1 MDVGGELVGRELR
14 GNLECYLW
22 FGDCVI
28 DVHML
33 IFIYIISRHG
43 RIGMSI
49 DALQM
54 ILNQMGTAIELY
66 PTNSL
71 WVKAIPAVISVF
83 NELIMF
89 CDASEV
95 EKRLSDLETKVEEL
109 EIGHEEF
116 VYSVNEL
123 SYHDKYAFRNF
134 LKSYC
139 LETLPEVTDAMIYA
153 LIDFA
158 MDKKSGIRE
167 EVCEILKQF
176 NAIDIECMRRIKAI
190 ANDEEITKK
199 REKEV
204 IKRIENQQNQEFKD
218 NIFYSPGKSVFW
230 DDFAEYRGKILDEEG
245 VSKEWIP
252 NVSNL
257 MAGSYVNENKE
268 KVILSQ
274 LPRSLIKLQNLGV
287 LMIFNKFILG
297 DLPMYNIHIFSMTDY
312 GMKILEY
319 IK

>member
-1 MDVGGELVGRELR
+1 
-14 GNLECYLW
+14 
-22 FGDCVI
+22 
-28 DVHML
+28 
-33 IFIYIISRHG
+33 
-43 RIGMSI
+43 MSI
-49 DALQM
+49 DTFQM
-54 ILNQMGTAIELY
+54 ILNQVATAIDLY

-71 WVKAIPAVISVF
+71 WIKSISAVISVF

-89 CDASEV
+89 CDAGEV
-95 EKRLSDLETKVEEL
+95 ESRLSDLETKVEEL
-109 EIGHEEF
+109 EISQEQF
-116 VYSVNEL
+116 INSVNSM

-153 LIDFA
+153 LIDFV
-158 MDKKSGIRE
+158 MDQKLGIRE

-176 NAIDIECMRRIKAI
+176 NAIDIESMRKIKAI
-190 ANDEEITKK
+190 VNDEEITKK
-199 REKEV
+199 REKEI
-204 IKRIENQQNQEFKD
+204 IKRIESQKNQKFKD
-218 NIFYSPGKSVFW
+218 NIFYVPGKSVFW
-230 DDFAEYRGKILDEEG
+230 DDFTEYKGKMIDEDG

-274 LPRSLIKLQNLGV
+274 SARSLIKLQNLGV

-297 DLPMYNIHIFSMTDY
+297 DLPMFNIHIFSMTDY

>member
-1 MDVGGELVGRELR
+1 
-14 GNLECYLW
+14 
-22 FGDCVI
+22 
-28 DVHML
+28 
-33 IFIYIISRHG
+33 
-43 RIGMSI
+43 MSI
-49 DALQM
+49 DTFQM
-54 ILNQMGTAIELY
+54 ILNQMATAIEIY

-71 WVKAIPAVISVF
+71 WIKAIPAVISVF

-89 CDASEV
+89 CDAREV
-95 EKRLSDLETKVEEL
+95 EERLSDLEAKVEEL
-109 EIGHEEF
+109 EISHEQFIE
-116 VYSVNEL
+116 SVNEL

-139 LETLPEVTDAMIYA
+139 LEALPEVTDTMIYA

-158 MDKKSGIRE
+158 MDQKSGIRE

-176 NAIDIECMRRIKAI
+176 NAIDIECMKRIKSI
-190 ANDEEITKK
+190 VNNEEITKK
-199 REKEV
+199 REKEI
-204 IKRIENQQNQEFKD
+204 IKRIESQQNQKYKD
-218 NIFYSPGKSVFW
+218 NIFYAPGKSVFW
-230 DDFAEYRGKILDEEG
+230 DDFTEYKGSTIDEEG

-274 LPRSLIKLQNLGV
+274 SSRSLIKLQNLGV
-287 LMIFNKFILG
+287 LMIFNNFLLG

>member
-1 MDVGGELVGRELR
+1 
-14 GNLECYLW
+14 
-22 FGDCVI
+22 
-28 DVHML
+28 
-33 IFIYIISRHG
+33 
-43 RIGMSI
+43 MSI
-49 DALQM
+49 DTFQM
-54 ILNQMGTAIELY
+54 ILNQMATAIDVY
-66 PTNSL
+66 PANSL
-71 WVKAIPAVISVF
+71 WIKVIPTIISVF

-89 CDASEV
+89 CDVREV
-95 EKRLSDLETKVEEL
+95 EERLSALETKVEEL
-109 EIGHEEF
+109 EIDREHF
-116 VYSVNEL
+116 INSVNEL

-158 MDKKSGIRE
+158 MDQKSGIRE

-176 NAIDIECMRRIKAI
+176 NAIDIECMKRIKAI
-190 ANDEEITKK
+190 VNNEEITKR
-199 REKEV
+199 REKEIV
-204 IKRIENQQNQEFKD
+204 KIIESQQNQKFKD
-218 NIFYSPGKSVFW
+218 NIFYEPGKLVFW
-230 DDFAEYRGKILDEEG
+230 DDFTEYRVNRIGKDGI
-245 VSKEWIP
+245 SKEWIP

-274 LPRSLIKLQNLGV
+274 SSRSLIKLQNLGV

>member
-1 MDVGGELVGRELR
+1 
-14 GNLECYLW
+14 
-22 FGDCVI
+22 
-28 DVHML
+28 
-33 IFIYIISRHG
+33 
-43 RIGMSI
+43 MSI
-49 DALQM
+49 DTFQM
-54 ILNQMGTAIELY
+54 ILNQMATAIDLY

-71 WVKAIPAVISVF
+71 WIKAIPTVISVF

-89 CDASEV
+89 CDAREV
-95 EKRLSDLETKVEEL
+95 EERLSDLEAKVQEL
-109 EIGHEEF
+109 EISHEQF
-116 VYSVNEL
+116 INSVDSL

-158 MDKKSGIRE
+158 MDQKSGIRE

-176 NAIDIECMRRIKAI
+176 NAIDIEGMRRIKVI
-190 ANDEEITKK
+190 VNDEEITKK
-199 REKEV
+199 REKE
-204 IKRIENQQNQEFKD
+204 IIERIESQKNQKYKD
-218 NIFYSPGKSVFW
+218 NIFYEPGKSVFW
-230 DDFAEYRGKILDEEG
+230 DDFTEYRVNRIDKDG
-245 VSKEWIP
+245 VSKVWIP

-268 KVILSQ
+268 KVIISQ
-274 LPRSLIKLQNLGV
+274 SARSLIKLQNLGV

>member
-1 MDVGGELVGRELR
+1 
-14 GNLECYLW
+14 
-22 FGDCVI
+22 
-28 DVHML
+28 
-33 IFIYIISRHG
+33 
-43 RIGMSI
+43 MSI
-49 DALQM
+49 DTFQM
-54 ILNQMGTAIELY
+54 MLNQAATAIDLY

-71 WVKAIPAVISVF
+71 WIKAIPTVISVF

-89 CDASEV
+89 CDAREV
-95 EKRLSDLETKVEEL
+95 EERLSDLEEKVEEL
-109 EIGHEEF
+109 EISQEQF
-116 VYSVNEL
+116 INSVNGL

-134 LKSYC
+134 MKSYC

-158 MDKKSGIRE
+158 MDQKLGIRE

-176 NAIDIECMRRIKAI
+176 NAIDIESMRKIKAI
-190 ANDEEITKK
+190 VNDEEITKK
-199 REKEV
+199 REKEI
-204 IKRIENQQNQEFKD
+204 IKRIESQKNQKFKD
-218 NIFYSPGKSVFW
+218 NIFYVPGKSVFW
-230 DDFAEYRGKILDEEG
+230 DDFTEYKGKMIDEDG
-245 VSKEWIP
+245 VLKEWIP

-274 LPRSLIKLQNLGV
+274 SARSLIKLQNLGV

-297 DLPMYNIHIFSMTDY
+297 DLPMFNIHIFSMTDY

>member
-1 MDVGGELVGRELR
+1 ME
-14 GNLECYLW
+14 Y
-22 FGDCVI
+22 
-28 DVHML
+28 
-33 IFIYIISRHG
+33 
-43 RIGMSI
+43 MSI
-49 DALQM
+49 DTFQM
-54 ILNQMGTAIELY
+54 ILNQMATAIDLY
-66 PTNSL
+66 PSNSL
-71 WVKAIPAVISVF
+71 WIKAIPAVISVF

-89 CDASEV
+89 CDAREV

-158 MDKKSGIRE
+158 MDKKSEIRE
-167 EVCEILKQF
+167 EVCEILTQF
-176 NAIDIECMRRIKAI
+176 NAVDIECMRRIKVI
-190 ANDEEITKK
+190 VNDEEITKK
-199 REKEV
+199 REKEI
-204 IKRIENQQNQEFKD
+204 IKRIESQEDKEFKD
-218 NIFYSPGKSVFW
+218 NIFYEPGKSVFW
-230 DDFAEYRGKILDEEG
+230 DDFTEYRVNRIGKDV

-268 KVILSQ
+268 KVILSH
-274 LPRSLIKLQNLGV
+274 PSRSLIKLQNLGV

-297 DLPMYNIHIFSMTDY
+297 NLPMFNIHIFAMTDY

>member
-1 MDVGGELVGRELR
+1 
-14 GNLECYLW
+14 
-22 FGDCVI
+22 
-28 DVHML
+28 
-33 IFIYIISRHG
+33 
-43 RIGMSI
+43 MSI

-54 ILNQMGTAIELY
+54 ILNQMAAAMEVY
-66 PTNSL
+66 PANSL
-71 WVKAIPAVISVF
+71 WIKAIPAVISVF

-89 CDASEV
+89 YDAREV
-95 EKRLSDLETKVEEL
+95 EDRLSDLEVKVEKL
-109 EIGHEEF
+109 EIGQEQF
-116 VYSVNEL
+116 INSVNKL
-123 SYHDKYAFRNF
+123 SDHDKYAFRNF

-158 MDKKSGIRE
+158 MDQKSGIRE

-190 ANDEEITKK
+190 VNNEEITKK
-199 REKEV
+199 REKEI
-204 IKRIENQQNQEFKD
+204 IKRIESQKNQKFKD
-218 NIFYSPGKSVFW
+218 NIFYAPGKSVFW
-230 DDFAEYRGKILDEEG
+230 DDFTEYKGNMIDEDG

-268 KVILSQ
+268 KVIISQ
-274 LPRSLIKLQNLGV
+274 SSRSLIKLQNLGV
-287 LMIFNKFILG
+287 LMIFNKFLLG
-297 DLPMYNIHIFSMTDY
+297 DLPLFNIHIFSMTDY